1 MDTFMHSAYHGDV
14 EMERDCD
21 IQESYNEADEIL
33 LTNFDKEERPLYEKA
48 IVMSGETTLFIRE
61 EAYTTFGSLLQDCNA
76 LCCTEHKDY
85 SAFWRCFETVKETA

>member
-1 MDTFMHSAYHGDV
+1 MDTFMHYAEHDYEDAD
-14 EMERDCD
+14 RFCD
-21 IQESYNEADEIL
+21 IQESCSEQDEQL

-48 IVMSGETTLFIRE
+48 IAMSGETTLFIRE
-61 EAYTTFGSLLQDCNA
+61 DAYTAFGGLLEDCNA